1 MRDFRQEVEKECEN
15 REVGDKEREEGEET
29 CTRHKRN
36 CGVMQTCIKTL
47 APSLPL
53 CGALEQVT

>member
-29 CTRHKRN
+29 CTRHKREIVES
-36 CGVMQTCIKTL
+36 CK
-47 APSLPL
+47 P
-53 CGALEQVT
+53 ALKL